1 MNLQPTDIITKQS
14 NGKESLWVSQ
24 RYIMQVC
31 SVDDSYLK
39 VARFR
44 YKQKV
49 RKCDLAK
56 SKEFLP
62 DNNKGWRYA
71 DTNNGF
77 YYCYDNI
84 PDTKPANYRSKIGS
98 EQDLKNALNQVSSS
112 FKVSLNDTIKSTLKQ
127 KVNEL
132 INNDDVNYYM
142 YDSNVLFNREKATE
156 LAKAKAWCIF
166 IKEQYASEGF
176 KTFGIQK
183 KNEFL
188 NICTDILTNAFLEG
202 LKVTSPAYLR
212 NKIDRFPAE
221 GLISQR
227 DFLISEKFDNDNA
240 RKVGKSLLF
249 DAETG
254 EEFKFDAHEA
264 LMYYG
269 YMNPGGSSKEDIR
282 TIYTDFYYNSIIE
295 WGHQP
300 IAYRTFCHYLG
311 MLHNELLTAKERHGV
326 EYYKKTQLTY
336 IPQKKLQYSHS
347 LFCGDGSGTI
357 QYKYYKTVKGKEV
370 LSTMKLYVILI
381 ADVASRQIVGWA
393 PSLKGFHSESPEM
406 TENAV
411 KMAVKNCDYQTMF
424 EFVSDNHG
432 SFTSKE
438 SKEILNT
445 VFNKVRTIEA
455 GNSQSNPA
463 ETEFRLFK
471 KTLKGLSN
479 FGSTSWGVG
488 IEGQSNPD
496 YLDIQSFP
504 TYENAIL
511 QFAEIVEKWNNTKL
525 RDGISP
531 AERFVN
537 KNPKCNDIDPR
548 IIRKIFANHTKV
560 DLSYMRGFVNV
571 AKTKGYETIEKYQF
585 EIPDYWDTGAEILGK
600 ATNYRKNI
608 EVKVIWNEEMAD
620 LYTLDGKFIIS
631 CPPALKSSSSEAE
644 SDDQSKYALGHHQK
658 RKENQLAKADEFLA
672 SLQDAFG
679 TIDQDLPYEHQMA
692 LGGNKES
699 FNGKMNTAEG
709 EKLDKK
715 AIKKQR
721 IDRDFDENE
730 WS

>member
-1 MNLQPTDIITKQS
+1 MNLQPTDIIIRQS

-24 RYIMQVC
+24 RCILQTC
-31 SVDDSYLK
+31 KVDEAYLK

-56 SKEFLP
+56 AKEFMP
-62 DNNKGWRYA
+62 DNQKSWRYA
-71 DTNNGF
+71 ETNHGF
-77 YYCYDNI
+77 FYCFDNI
-84 PDTKPANYRSKIGS
+84 PDRLPTNFRSKLGS
-98 EQDLKNALNQVSSS
+98 EEQLKAALNQVSRVVI
-112 FKVSLNDTIKSTLKQ
+112 VSLNDTIKASMQQ
-127 KVNEL
+127 KVNLLFSNE
-132 INNDDVNYYM
+132 DVNYYM
-142 YDSNVLFNREKATE
+142 YDASVLFNRDKATE
-156 LAKAKAWCIF
+156 LARAKAWCIF
-166 IKEQYASEGF
+166 LKDQFLTENF

-183 KNEFL
+183 KQDFL
-188 NICTDILTNAFLEG
+188 SICTDILTNSFLEG

-212 NKIDRFPAE
+212 NKIDKFPTE
-221 GLISQR
+221 GITAQR
-227 DFLISEKFDNDNA
+227 EFLISEKFNNDNA
-240 RKVGKSLLF
+240 RKVGKSLIV
-249 DAETG
+249 DTETG

-282 TIYTDFYYNSIIE
+282 TIYTDFYYDSIIE
-295 WGHQP
+295 WGYQP

-311 MLHNELLTAKERHGV
+311 MLHNQLRTAKERHGL
-326 EYYKKTQLTY
+326 EYYKKTHLTY
-336 IPQKKLQYSHS
+336 IPQKKLQYAHS

-357 QYKYYKTVKGKEV
+357 QYKYYRTIKGKQV

-393 PSLKGFHSESPEM
+393 PSQKGLHNETYDM
-406 TENAV
+406 TEQAV
-411 KMAVKNCDYQTMF
+411 KMAVKNCENQTMF

-438 SKEILNT
+438 SKDFLNV
-445 VFNKVRTIEA
+445 VFNKVRTIEP

-488 IEGQSNPD
+488 IEGQSNAD
-496 YLDIQSFP
+496 YLDIESFP
-504 TYENAIL
+504 TYEDAII
-511 QFAEIVEKWNNTKL
+511 QFSEIVEKWNNTKL
-525 RDGISP
+525 RDGITP
-531 AERFVN
+531 AERFDN
-537 KNPKCNDIDPR
+537 KNPKCTDIDAR
-548 IIRKIFANHTKV
+548 ILRKIFANHTEV

-571 AKTKGYETIEKYQF
+571 SKTRGYENVDKYQF

-608 EVKVIWNEEMAD
+608 SVKVVWDEEMAD

-631 CPPALKSSSSEAE
+631 CPPALKSSSSAAE
-644 SDDQSKYALGHHQK
+644 SDEDSLYALGHHQK
-658 RKENQLAKADEFLA
+658 RKKNQLAEADEFLM
-672 SLQDAFG
+672 SLQEAFG
-679 TIDQDLPYEHQMA
+679 AEQELPYEHQMA
-692 LGGNKES
+692 MGGNKET
-699 FNGKMNTAEG
+699 FNGKMNAAEG

-721 IDRDFDENE
+721 IDRDFDENA

>member
-1 MNLQPTDIITKQS
+1 
-14 NGKESLWVSQ
+14 
-24 RYIMQVC
+24 MQVC
-31 SVDDSYLK
+31 NIDDAYLK

-44 YKQKV
+44 YKKKV
-49 RKCDLAK
+49 RPCDLAK
-56 SKEFLP
+56 YKEFLP
-62 DNNKGWRYA
+62 DNKKSWRYA
-71 DTNNGF
+71 ETNHGF

-84 PDTKPANYRSKIGS
+84 PDVSPVNFRSKLGT
-98 EQDLKNALNQVSSS
+98 EEELRNALKQVSNN
-112 FKVSLNDTIKSTLKQ
+112 FKISLNDTIKISLKN
-127 KVNEL
+127 KAMERFSNE
-132 INNDDVNYYM
+132 DVNYYM
-142 YDSNVLFNREKATE
+142 YDADVLFNREKATE
-156 LAKAKAWCIF
+156 LAKAKAWLSF
-166 IKEQYASEGF
+166 MKEQYFSESF

-188 NICTDILTNAFLEG
+188 NLCTDILTNSYLEG

-212 NKIDRFPAE
+212 NKIDRFPAD
-221 GLISQR
+221 GILNQR
-227 DFLISEKFDNDNA
+227 DFLISDKFDNDNA
-240 RKVGKSLLF
+240 RKVGKSVLV
-249 DAETG
+249 DTETG

-269 YMNPGGSSKEDIR
+269 YMNPGGSSKDDIR
-282 TIYTDFYYNSIIE
+282 TIYTDFYYDSIIE

-311 MLHNELLTAKERHGV
+311 MLHNQLLTAKERHGV
-326 EYYKKTQLTY
+326 EYYKKTHLTY
-336 IPQKKLQYSHS
+336 IPQKKLQYAHS

-357 QYKYYKTVKGKEV
+357 QYKYYNSKGELK
-370 LSTMKLYVILI
+370 TMKLYVILI

-393 PSLKGFHSESPEM
+393 PSQKGLHKETPEM
-406 TENAV
+406 VENAV
-411 KMAVKNCDYQTMF
+411 KMAVKNCEYQTMF

-432 SFTSKE
+432 AFTSAE
-438 SKEILNT
+438 SKEFLNN
-445 VFNKVRTIEA
+445 VFSKVRTIQA

-496 YLDIQSFP
+496 YLDIESFP
-504 TYENAIL
+504 TYEDAII
-511 QFAEIVEKWNNTKL
+511 QFAEIVEKWNTTKL
-525 RDGISP
+525 RDGVAP
-531 AERFVN
+531 FERFAN
-537 KNPKCNDIDPR
+537 KHPKCNDMDSR
-548 IIRKIFANHTKV
+548 IVRKLFGNHTEV

-571 AKTKGYETIEKYQF
+571 AKTSGYENVDKYQF

-608 EVKVIWNEEMAD
+608 KVKVVWNEEMAD

-631 CPPALKSSSSEAE
+631 CPPALKSSSSHAE
-644 SDDQSKYALGHHQK
+644 SDENTEYALGHHKK

-672 SLQDAFG
+672 SLQEAFG
-679 TIDQDLPYEHQMA
+679 DIENELPYEHQMA

-699 FNGKMNTAEG
+699 FNGKMNDSESQ
-709 EKLDKK
+709 KLDKK
-715 AIKKQR
+715 TIKKQR
-721 IDRDFDENE
+721 IDRDFNEND

>member
-1 MNLQPTDIITKQS
+1 MKLQPTDIITRQA

-24 RYIMQVC
+24 RYIIQAC
-31 SVDDSYLK
+31 NVDEAYLK

-62 DNNKGWRYA
+62 DNKKSWRYA
-71 DTNNGF
+71 ETNHGF

-84 PDTKPANYRSKIGS
+84 PDISPVHYRSKLGTA
-98 EQDLKNALNQVSSS
+98 QDLKEALKEVSNL
-112 FKVSLNDTIKSTLKQ
+112 FKVSLNDTIKISLKQ
-127 KVNEL
+127 KVETL

-142 YDSNVLFNREKATE
+142 YDADVLFNREKATE
-156 LAKAKAWCIF
+156 LAKAKAWLIF
-166 IKEQYASEGF
+166 MKNEYVSGGF
-176 KTFGIQK
+176 KTFGIQTK
-183 KNEFL
+183 QEFL
-188 NICTDILTNAFLEG
+188 NICTDILTNAYLQG
-202 LKVTSPAYLR
+202 LKVTSAAYLR
-212 NKIDRFPAE
+212 NKIERFPAE
-221 GLISQR
+221 GLTYQR
-227 DFLISEKFDNDNA
+227 DYLISEKFDNDNA
-240 RKVGKSLLF
+240 RKVGKSLLV
-249 DAETG
+249 DTETG

-295 WGHQP
+295 WGHEP

-311 MLHNELLTAKERHGV
+311 MLHTKLLTAKERHGL

-347 LFCGDGSGTI
+347 LFAGDGSGTI
-357 QYKYYKTVKGKEV
+357 NYKYYRTIKGKEV

-381 ADVASRQIVGWA
+381 ADVASRKIVGWA
-393 PSLKGFHSESPEM
+393 PSLKGLHNESPQMMEM
-406 TENAV
+406 AV
-411 KMAVKNCDYQTMF
+411 KMAVQNCGYQTMF

-432 SFTSKE
+432 AFTSKE
-438 SKEILNT
+438 SKEVLNT

-496 YLDIQSFP
+496 YLDIDSFP
-504 TYENAIL
+504 TYEDAII
-511 QFAEIVEKWNNTKL
+511 QFAEIVDRWNNTKL
-525 RDGISP
+525 RDGIAP
-531 AERFVN
+531 AERFAN
-537 KNPKCNDIDPR
+537 KNPKCTDMDAR
-548 IIRKIFANHTKV
+548 IVRKLFGNHTEV

-571 AKTKGYETIEKYQF
+571 SKTKGYETIEKYQF

-608 EVKVIWNEEMAD
+608 SVKVVWNEEMAD

-631 CPPALKSSSSEAE
+631 CPPALKSSSSHAE
-644 SDDQSKYALGHHQK
+644 SDENSDYALGHHKK
-658 RKENQLAKADEFLA
+658 RKESQLAKADEFLA

-679 TIDQDLPYEHQMA
+679 TVDQYLPYEHQMA

-699 FNGKMNTAEG
+699 FNGKMNAAEG
-709 EKLDKK
+709 GLLDKK

-721 IDRDFDENE
+721 IDRDFNENY
-730 WS
+730 W

>member
-1 MNLQPTDIITKQS
+1 MNLQPTDIMIRQT
-14 NGKESLWVSQ
+14 NGKESLWISQ
-24 RYIMQVC
+24 RYIMETLDITYKMLTVLR
-31 SVDDSYLK
+31 D
-39 VARFR
+39 R
-44 YKQKV
+44 YKKTV
-49 RKCDLAK
+49 RACDLAK

-62 DNNKGWRYA
+62 DSGKGWRWGK
-71 DTNNGF
+71 TNLGF

-84 PDTKPANYRSKIGS
+84 PDRSPVFFRSKLGS
-98 EQDLKNALNQVSSS
+98 EQELKDSLNGLLSGFKNS
-112 FKVSLNDTIKSTLKQ
+112 FKDAIKITLKQ
-127 KVNEL
+127 KALEYFS
-132 INNDDVNYYM
+132 NDDVKYYM
-142 YDSNVLFNREKATE
+142 YDANVLFNQEKSTE
-156 LAKAKAWCIF
+156 LATAKAWCIF
-166 IKEQYASEGF
+166 LKNQFETEDF
-176 KTFGIQK
+176 KNLGIQK
-183 KNEFL
+183 KQDFL
-188 NICTDILTNAFLEG
+188 SICTDILTNAYLEG

-212 NKIDRFPAE
+212 NKIDKFPAD
-221 GLISQR
+221 GLTAQR

-311 MLHNELLTAKERHGV
+311 MLHNQLLTAKERHGL
-326 EYYKKTQLTY
+326 EYYKKTHLTY
-336 IPQKKLQYSHS
+336 IPQKKLQYAHS

-357 QYKYYKTVKGKEV
+357 NYKYYKTVKGKEV

-393 PSLKGFHSESPEM
+393 PSIKGLHNETFEM

-411 KMAVKNCDYQTMF
+411 KMAMQNCEFQTMF

-438 SKEILNT
+438 SKALLNT
-445 VFNKVRTIEA
+445 VFSKVRTIEA

-471 KTLKGLSN
+471 KSLKGLSN

-488 IEGQSNPD
+488 IDGQSNPD
-496 YLDIQSFP
+496 YLDLNSFP
-504 TYENAIL
+504 TYEDAII
-511 QFAEIVEKWNNTKL
+511 QFSEIVEKWNTTKL
-525 RDGISP
+525 RDGIAP
-531 AERFVN
+531 IERFNN
-537 KNPKCNDIDPR
+537 KNPKCNDIDAR
-548 IIRKIFANHTKV
+548 VIRKIFGNHTEV

-571 AKTKGYETIEKYQF
+571 AKTKGYETVDKFQF
-585 EIPDYWDTGAEILGK
+585 EIPDYWDTGAEILSK
-600 ATNYRKNI
+600 ATNYRKN
-608 EVKVIWNEEMAD
+608 VKVKVVWNEEMAD

-631 CPPALKSSSSEAE
+631 CPPALKSSSSQAE
-644 SDDQSKYALGHHQK
+644 SDDDSNYALGHHKK

-672 SLQDAFG
+672 SLQDAF
-679 TIDQDLPYEHQMA
+679 DFEHDLPYEHQMA

-699 FNGKMNTAEG
+699 FNGKMNGSESK
-709 EKLDKK
+709 KLDQKE
-715 AIKKQR
+715 IKKQR
-721 IDRDFDENE
+721 IDRDFNDEE